1 MNLGIYLRQ
10 DELTSYI
17 WSRHADGTVEYV
29 SPDGCEYL
37 GVAPRDI
44 LDFTRFIHPE
54 DVDIRQRAMEQVKQ
68 TDKPHQ
74 FRARYLAATGEY
86 HWFTTLLHVQKDS
99 KNNVIRYFGLQWN
112 IDDEKRKEDEMRSR
126 DKVWGSVL
134 KCRRS

>member
-68 TDKPHQ
+68 TVP
-74 FRARYLAATGEY
+74 G
-86 HWFTTLLHVQKDS
+86 
-99 KNNVIRYFGLQWN
+99 
-112 IDDEKRKEDEMRSR
+112 
-126 DKVWGSVL
+126 KVSCGNW
-134 KCRRS
+134 